1 MFECVFAEYDIAQ
14 AFDLFDMGCG
24 VVDFVA
30 VFVTKAFDFALY
42 RNGIV
47 ALFCISVFGI
57 GAIGYL
63 FALAVVAPFDIEIAS
78 GCRRAL
84 HGDGQRR
91 TIFGDCDD
99 EFK

>member
-24 VVDFVA
+24 VVDFIA

-42 RNGIV
+42 RNCII

-91 TIFGDCDD
+91 TIFGNCDN

>member
-47 ALFCISVFGI
+47 ALFFIGMFGI

-63 FALAVVAPFDIEIAS
+63 FALAVVAPFDIEIAG

-84 HGDGQRR
+84 HGDGQRQAA
-91 TIFGDCDD
+91 FGDCDD